1 MSLPHFQS
9 PIGYFSV
16 RCRSACHSI
25 CMPVYNYVE
34 MYIGHFG
41 FLLLKSNYARLFSF
55 QFCCMKITYD
65 FLSHFVS
72 LALFPCASLYLT
84 SCLCLSRT
92 HFLCVIFPLYTF
104 FLPSIHITI
113 IRLVTSVSNSKLS
126 CLRAAQAV
134 VCVLHFNPV
143 RWFGMWRK
151 REFFPSSLQ
160 SYL

>member
-16 RCRSACHSI
+16 RCPSACHSI
-25 CMPVYNYVE
+25 CIGMLVYAMDVS
-34 MYIGHFG
+34 G
-41 FLLLKSNYARLFSF
+41 LLVFFFKIQLCCSFSF
-55 QFCCMKITYD
+55 QFCCMKITYN
-65 FLSHFVS
+65 FHSHFVS
-72 LALFPCASLYLT
+72 LARFLSASPTYLRSLFLFLA
-84 SCLCLSRT
+84 R
-92 HFLCVIFPLYTF
+92 FLCVIFPLYIF

-126 CLRAAQAV
+126 CLRASQAV

-143 RWFGMWRK
+143 HWFGMWK
-151 REFFPSSLQ
+151 KGNLFSLLFQ